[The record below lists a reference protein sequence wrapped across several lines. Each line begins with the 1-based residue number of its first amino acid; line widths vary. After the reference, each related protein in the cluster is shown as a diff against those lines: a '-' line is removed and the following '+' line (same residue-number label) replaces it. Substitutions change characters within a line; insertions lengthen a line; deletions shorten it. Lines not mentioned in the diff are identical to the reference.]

1 MLKYIVTFTDFF
13 ITVNSE
19 TTQYYRPSML
29 MLLQRIVLGHSR
41 VKGSRPPHKKKLHQH
56 ITAIMGV

>member
-1 MLKYIVTFTDFF
+1 MLKYIVTFTDFS

-41 VKGSRPPHKKKLHQH
+41 GEGVQTSTLKKNF
-56 ITAIMGV
+56 ISI